1 MSSQAKSIGRAVGIL
16 YILGTVFG
24 IVSAAITSS
33 VSGSS
38 DPLGAAATNQSQMAI
53 GALLILAMAS
63 VLAMIPVVAYPIL
76 SQVDRMLARGYFL
89 FRSVF
94 EAVTYLMTVVGW
106 LLLVSLSASSNLPS
120 VWGESLFDLSGVAV
134 AGTIAFLIGA
144 AMFYTI
150 LYRGRL
156 VPRWL
161 SIWGLLAIVPYL
173 VPVFLGL
180 FTDVDI
186 STTSTTTVLLD
197 LPLGLQEMVLA
208 VWLIVKGFA
217 TGHVE
222 QLEVTSP
229 TRPRAELRS

>member
-1 MSSQAKSIGRAVGIL
+1 MSTQTKTIGRAVGLL

-24 IVSAAITSS
+24 ILSAAVTSS
-33 VSGSS
+33 VSDSS
-38 DPLGAAATNQSQMAI
+38 DPLGAAAANQTEMAI
-53 GALLILAMAS
+53 GALLILAMAL

-76 SQVDRMLARGYFL
+76 GQVNKLLARGYFL
-89 FRSVF
+89 FRSVL
-94 EAVTYLMTVVGW
+94 EAVTYLMTAVGW
-106 LLLVSLSASSNLPS
+106 LLLVSLSASTDVPP
-120 VWGESLFDLSGVAV
+120 VWGETLFDLEGAAV
-134 AGTIAFLIGA
+134 AGTIAFLAGA
-144 AMFYTI
+144 AMFYFI

-161 SIWGLLAIVPYL
+161 SIWGLVAILPYL

-180 FTDVDI
+180 FADVDV

-217 TGHVE
+217 TDQVE
-222 QLEVTSP
+222 
-229 TRPRAELRS
+229 

>member
-1 MSSQAKSIGRAVGIL
+1 MSTQTKTIGRAVGVL

-24 IVSAAITSS
+24 IVSAAVTSS
-33 VSGSS
+33 VSGSG
-38 DPLGAAATNQSQMAI
+38 DPLGAATANQTEMGL

-76 SQVDRMLARGYFL
+76 SKVNKLLARGYFL
-89 FRSVF
+89 FRSVL
-94 EAVTYLMTVVGW
+94 EAATYLMTVVGW
-106 LLLVSLSASSNLPS
+106 LLLVSLSASTDVPS
-120 VWGESLFDLSGVAV
+120 VWGETLFDLEGAAV
-134 AGTIAFLIGA
+134 AGTIAFLAGA
-144 AMFYTI
+144 AMFYFI

-161 SIWGLLAIVPYL
+161 SIWGLVAILPYL

-180 FTDVDI
+180 FTDVDV

-217 TGHVE
+217 TD
-222 QLEVTSP
+222 Q
-229 TRPRAELRS
+229 AE